1 MNFSFEVSKTD
12 PSGARRGRLT
22 TPHGSI
28 ETPFF
33 LPVGTQAAVKS
44 LRNEA
49 LEELGARASIFRN
62 ARAATAI
69 SANGNSASCKARRLP
84 ICGARALANFS
95 ILTFLDTRLA
105 ALPSA
110 SLTKPLVR

>member
-1 MNFSFEVSKTD
+1 MNFSFQVSKTD
-12 PSGARRGRLT
+12 PSGARRGRLS

-49 LEELGARASIFRN
+49 LEELGAEI
-62 ARAATAI
+62 I
-69 SANGNSASCKARRLP
+69 
-84 ICGARALANFS
+84 LANTYH
-95 ILTFLDTRLA
+95 LYLRPAHD
-105 ALPSA
+105 
-110 SLTKPLVR
+110 LVRTLGGLHRFISWPLAIVTDSGGNQAFVLSDLRK